1 MRIKS
6 LVKLTSLLILINLP
20 GDLLSQQMNGYSPK
34 SLSSN
39 EYDRASQFFNRN
51 AESFT
56 SGTSVNPNW
65 ISGNEFWYKNQVFGG
80 HEFILIDIN
89 KRSRK
94 PVSVS
99 YTHLTLPTILLV

>member
-6 LVKLTSLLILINLP
+6 LIKLTSLLFLINLSD
-20 GDLLSQQMNGYSPK
+20 DLLSQQMNSYSPE

-51 AESFT
+51 GESFT

-65 ISGNEFWYKNQVFGG
+65 IS
-80 HEFILIDIN
+80 
-89 KRSRK
+89 
-94 PVSVS
+94 
-99 YTHLTLPTILLV
+99 